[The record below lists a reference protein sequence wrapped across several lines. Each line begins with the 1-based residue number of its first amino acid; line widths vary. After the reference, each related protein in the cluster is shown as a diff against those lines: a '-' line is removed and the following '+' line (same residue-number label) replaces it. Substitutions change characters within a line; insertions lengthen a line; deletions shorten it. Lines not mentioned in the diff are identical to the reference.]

1 MPRTPRKQPTNAPS
15 SPPPALSLNLYSITA
30 AVARFEQIGGRPI
43 SVRHFSLL
51 AKKHGVGRTLPQILR
66 AFRVVFH
73 SPDDSRAWLE
83 QEIQALVRLRGVGRT
98 RRPRQPQQAKQAQQ
112 AEQAG

>member
-1 MPRTPRKQPTNAPS
+1 MPRTPRKQPTNATS
-15 SPPPALSLNLYSITA
+15 SPPPALSLDLYSITA

-83 QEIQALVRLRGVGRT
+83 QEIQALVKLRGVGRT
-98 RRPRQPQQAKQAQQ
+98 RRPRQPQQAKQA
-112 AEQAG
+112 EQAG